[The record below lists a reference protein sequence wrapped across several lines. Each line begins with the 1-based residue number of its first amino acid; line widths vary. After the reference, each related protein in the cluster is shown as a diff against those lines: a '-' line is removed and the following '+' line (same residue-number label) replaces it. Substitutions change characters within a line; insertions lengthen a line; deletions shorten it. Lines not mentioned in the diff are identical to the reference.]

1 MRPTDLQLAA
11 ALAASCIAALPAS
24 AQQVDISAGSIART
38 VAQLRPGQYVW
49 APEVAPAGP
58 MLLLINL
65 SSQRAVLFR
74 NGLPIGASTISSGRR
89 GRETPTGVF
98 TILQKHV
105 VHYSSKYDSAPMP
118 FMERL
123 TWYGVALHAGQLPG
137 YPASHGC
144 IRLPKGFAQ
153 LLYGVTSLGM
163 TVVITDHPTTP
174 RVAPTPAIVMNG
186 AAGPYSAASA
196 NFDWHPET
204 SAEGPVSV
212 VVSAADRKAV
222 VLRNGVVIGSA
233 PVTVQGPMTGSWAY
247 ALRNIDQQ
255 GQHWMKLQLSA
266 KAPAG
271 EPVAREEWQRF
282 KAPEEFKRAV
292 AAIVQ
297 PGMTVVVTADSL
309 RPGASET
316 AVLES
321 DEDSAP
327 KQPGPSPARLGPRTN
342 GTHL

>member
-1 MRPTDLQLAA
+1 MRLIDWKIA
-11 ALAASCIAALPAS
+11 ALAAACIAAQS
-24 AQQVDISAGSIART
+24 ANAQKVDISSGSIART
-38 VAQLRPGQYVW
+38 VAGLRPGQYVW

-58 MLLLINL
+58 MLLLVNL
-65 SSQRAVLFR
+65 STQRAVLFR
-74 NGLPIGASTISSGRR
+74 NGLPIGASTISTGRP

-98 TILQKHV
+98 SILQKHV
-105 VHYSSKYDSAPMP
+105 VHYSSKYDNAPMP

-163 TVVITDHPTTP
+163 TVVITNRATTP
-174 RVAPTPAIVMNG
+174 RVAPTPAIVMDG
-186 AAGPYSAASA
+186 TPAPASSAVAAIE
-196 NFDWHPET
+196 WHPEKA
-204 SAEGPVSV
+204 AEGPVSV
-212 VVSAADRKAV
+212 IVSAADRKAV

-233 PVTVQGPMTGSWAY
+233 PVSVEGPLTGTWAY
-247 ALRNIDQQ
+247 TLRSVDQQ
-255 GQHWMKLQLSA
+255 GQHWLKLQLA
-266 KAPAG
+266 ARAPAG
-271 EPVAREEWQRF
+271 EPVPLQEWQRF

-297 PGMTVVVTADSL
+297 PGMTVVVTSDSL
-309 RPGASET
+309 RPGAMDT

-321 DEDSAP
+321 EDA
-327 KQPGPSPARLGPRTN
+327 A
-342 GTHL
+342 GTK